1 MSAQTMASVS
11 PAVMRQRRKRP
22 IPWRRIV
29 AWTALIIVTMVWV
42 MPFVF
47 VVFTS
52 LKAPRE
58 LLTGSAFAPPQ
69 TPRWDNF
76 GRAWQIANLSRYG
89 TNTLIVSAIKVPL
102 GLLVSSLAAFALSRL
117 RFRYQRALLLS
128 FVMGTMIPVQVALI
142 PLFSTMVSLGLLNNY
157 LGLIVPYI
165 AFGVP
170 YQVFLLNGFFK
181 DIPKELDE
189 AARIDGASN
198 FGIYRRI
205 IMPLSLP
212 ALAALFILDFVA
224 TWNEFSIALVIMQSS
239 DWWTIPLGLQG
250 FQGRYATQYH
260 LLNATIVM
268 AIIPVLVLYLL
279 FQRYFISGLTKGAIK
294 G

>member
-1 MSAQTMASVS
+1 MTTHTRTLPSVTS
-11 PAVMRQRRKRP
+11 LKPRRRF
-22 IPWRRIV
+22 PWGRVIAWVALVIV
-29 AWTALIIVTMVWV
+29 ALVWV

-58 LLTGSAFAPPQ
+58 LLTGSPFAAPRNPQ
-69 TPRWDNF
+69 WLNF
-76 GRAWQIANLSRYG
+76 NRAWEVANLSRYG
-89 TNTLIVSAIKVPL
+89 TNTLIVSAVKVPL
-102 GLLVSSLAAFALSRL
+102 GLLVSSLAAFALTRL
-117 RFRYQRALLLS
+117 RFRYQKALLLL

-142 PLFSTMVSLGLLNNY
+142 PLFSIMVNLGLLNNY
-157 LGLIVPYI
+157 LGLIIPYI

-170 YQVFLLNGFFK
+170 YQVFLLQSAFK

-189 AARIDGASN
+189 AARIDGGSN
-198 FGIYRRI
+198 FQIYRLVV
-205 IMPLSLP
+205 MPLSLP
-212 ALAALFILDFVA
+212 MLAALFILDFVA
-224 TWNEFSIALVIMQSS
+224 TWNEFSIALVIMTSS
-239 DWWTIPLGLQG
+239 DWWTIPLGLQA

-268 AIIPVLVLYLL
+268 ATIPVLVLYLV
-279 FQRYFISGLTKGAIK
+279 FQRYFVSGLTRGAIK